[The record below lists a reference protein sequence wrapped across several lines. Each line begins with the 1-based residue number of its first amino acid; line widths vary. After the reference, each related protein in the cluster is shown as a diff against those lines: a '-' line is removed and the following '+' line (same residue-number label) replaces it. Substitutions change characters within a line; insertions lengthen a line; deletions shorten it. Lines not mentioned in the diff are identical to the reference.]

1 LGVPMKRY
9 EGHAVLD
16 GHSFLIATGARM
28 C

>member
-16 GHSFLIATGARM
+16 GHRFLIATGARM